1 LYLRALVAHHVS
13 NPSEPRR
20 EVPPMITM
28 LCTPTTVDGG
38 ADFEPAGG
46 SCGAV
51 S

>member
-1 LYLRALVAHHVS
+1 LYLRDLVAHHVG

-20 EVPPMITM
+20 EVPPMIIM
-28 LCTPTTVDGG
+28 LCTTTTVAGG

-46 SCGAV
+46 SRGAA